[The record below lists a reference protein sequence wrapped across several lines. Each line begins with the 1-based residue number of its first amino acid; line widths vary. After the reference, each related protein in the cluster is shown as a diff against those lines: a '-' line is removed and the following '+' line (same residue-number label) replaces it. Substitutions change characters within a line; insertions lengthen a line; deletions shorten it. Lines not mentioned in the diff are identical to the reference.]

1 MNPSLLLA
9 RALKSLAGV
18 EPHELS
24 AVMLSMLYFFFLF
37 GSYSV
42 VKPVRDAM
50 GTVYGI
56 KHLNELFLGTFI
68 GTLILAPLYAGM
80 ASRLKLSTFLPWVY
94 GFIALTILGFYALFS
109 GGKVSDR
116 WVAAG
121 FYIWVSVFNMLIIS
135 VFWSFMADIF
145 SRTQAKRL
153 FGFIAAGGT
162 VGGIAGPAIATLL
175 AKRVGNN
182 GLMLISAGGL
192 RGHGLPGEAARAR
205 SATSWSRPRAARPSA
220 PTSITA
226 WAAAIRSMASSC
238 CQVALPAAD
247 RRFPVPDDLRS
258 PPSSTRS
265 SGDLITKA
273 FTDHN
278 ARTQAYA
285 TIELA
290 VNSLAVVIQLIG
302 TGRIIKR
309 FGVTLGLMLN
319 PIIMVFAFLAIAF
332 SPVLMILG
340 SLQVLRRVAEY
351 AVAKPTPRNAVHR
364 RGPGKQVQGQER
376 HRHGGLPRRR
386 PGRLLRQCR
395 CAQGLRRH
403 RSCRPGHRRVADL
416 VPDRLGAGQAL
427 RERAQR
433 RGRQCRGGG
442 RRPLTGSSGVV
453 ADWAL
458 FAWGGG
464 GMRAAYYALDVRLTY
479 RRRCGGSVMSYSD
492 LQSIANPIKKQAGRH
507 AKLP

>member
-1 MNPSLLLA
+1 MSQLNNPSPIA
-9 RALKSLAGV
+9 RVFKSLAGV

-94 GFIALTILGFYALFS
+94 GFIAVTILGFYAMFS
-109 GGKVSDR
+109 GGKVSAR

-162 VGGIAGPAIATLL
+162 IGGIAGPAIATLL
-175 AKRVGNN
+175 AKSVGNN
-182 GLMLISAGGL
+182 GLMLISAAGFAVTGLLVKLLARERDRLVAASGNEGQRTTINHRLGGGNPL
-192 RGHGLPGEAARAR
+192 DGFIL
-205 SATSWSRPRAARPSA
+205 
-220 PTSITA
+220 
-226 WAAAIRSMASSC
+226 
-238 CQVALPAAD
+238 L
-247 RRFPVPDDLRS
+247 LKS
-258 PPSSTRS
+258 PYLLLIAGFLFLMTFISTIVYTQL
-265 SGDLITKA
+265 GDLITKA

-285 TIELA
+285 TIELV

-302 TGRIIKR
+302 TGRIINR

-340 SLQVLRRVAEY
+340 SLQIVRRVAEY
-351 AVAKPTPRNAVHR
+351 AVAKPTREMLFTV
-364 RGPGKQVQGQER
+364 VDQESKYK
-376 HRHGGLPRRR
+376 
-386 PGRLLRQCR
+386 
-395 CAQGLRRH
+395 AKN
-403 RSCRPGHRRVADL
+403 VIDT
-416 VPDRLGAGQAL
+416 VVY
-427 RERAQR
+427 
-433 RGRQCRGGG
+433 RGGDLLAAQVSVG
-442 RRPLTGSSGVV
+442 VLNGFGDIGLAVLGVV
-453 ADWAL
+453 VSLVW
-458 FAWGGG
+458 FPIAWLLGKRYESARSAEGV
-464 GMRAAYYALDVRLTY
+464 AASAVP
-479 RRRCGGSVMSYSD
+479 V
-492 LQSIANPIKKQAGRH
+492 AGH
-507 AKLP
+507 

>member
-1 MNPSLLLA
+1 MSQRNNPSVIA
-9 RALKSLAGV
+9 GVFRSLAGV

-42 VKPVRDAM
+42 IKPVRDAM

-94 GFIALTILGFYALFS
+94 GFIALTILGFYTLFS
-109 GGKVSDR
+109 GGKVSAR

-162 VGGIAGPAIATLL
+162 IGGIAGPAIATLL
-175 AKRVGNN
+175 AKSVGNN
-182 GLMLISAGGL
+182 GLMLISAAGFAVTGLLVKLLARERDKLVAASGNEGQRTTINHRLGGGNPL
-192 RGHGLPGEAARAR
+192 DGFIL
-205 SATSWSRPRAARPSA
+205 
-220 PTSITA
+220 
-226 WAAAIRSMASSC
+226 
-238 CQVALPAAD
+238 L
-247 RRFPVPDDLRS
+247 LKS
-258 PPSSTRS
+258 PYLLLIAGFLFLMTCISTIVYTQL
-265 SGDLITKA
+265 GDLITKA

-302 TGRIIKR
+302 TGRIINR

-340 SLQVLRRVAEY
+340 GLQILRRVAEY
-351 AVAKPTPRNAVHR
+351 AVAKPTREMLFTV
-364 RGPGKQVQGQER
+364 VDQESKYK
-376 HRHGGLPRRR
+376 
-386 PGRLLRQCR
+386 
-395 CAQGLRRH
+395 AKN
-403 RSCRPGHRRVADL
+403 VIDT
-416 VPDRLGAGQAL
+416 VVY
-427 RERAQR
+427 
-433 RGRQCRGGG
+433 RGGDLLAAQASVGVLAGFGDIGLAVLGIIVSLIWFPIAWVLG
-442 RRPLTGSSGVV
+442 RRYESARSAEGINAAAVPV
-453 ADWAL
+453 A
-458 FAWGGG
+458 G
-464 GMRAAYYALDVRLTY
+464 
-479 RRRCGGSVMSYSD
+479 
-492 LQSIANPIKKQAGRH
+492 H
-507 AKLP
+507 